1 MLCKLEFFIVKPEQA
16 LGLRYIIKLK
26 FMKMKDWRVL
36 FVYACDMPAAPHT
49 FIVYLYFSIKLA
61 VSILALANY
70 QKLWLKWQLFQRKV
84 M

>member
-26 FMKMKDWRVL
+26 CIKMKKIEEYCL
-36 FVYACDMPAAPHT
+36 CMHDMPAAPHT

-61 VSILALANY
+61 VSISARANA
-70 QKLWLKWQLFQRKV
+70 QKL
-84 M
+84 